1 MGYYLSAHFSVIYTR
16 VVVLFAWVI
25 VCLAFTL
32 LVLPLDFL
40 FDFARYS
47 CVSQQKNKNPI
58 ETCNA
63 SIFKKMPSQV

>member
-1 MGYYLSAHFSVIYTR
+1 MGYYLSANFSVIYTR

-32 LVLPLDFL
+32 LVLTLDFL

-47 CVSQQKNKNPI
+47 CVSQQKNKNPTEI
-58 ETCNA
+58 L
-63 SIFKKMPSQV
+63 